1 MNEYMLIYKG
11 GDPNW
16 MENVSKQDMDASM
29 QRWGAW
35 MGRLQEQDQLV
46 SGGSPLAYSGKT
58 LTKEGVVTDIAAS
71 EFKELVSGYSI
82 VKAQDIDAA
91 TDIARDCP
99 IFTYPNITVEVR
111 QVIKMD

>member
-16 MENVSKQDMDASM
+16 MDNVSKQDMDASM

-58 LTKEGVVTDIAAS
+58 LTKEGVVTDIAAT

-82 VKAQDIDAA
+82 VKAQNIEAA

-99 IFTYPNITVEVR
+99 IFSYPNITVEVR